1 MKSIVIAGTH
11 SGVGKTTITLGILSA
26 LKKRGIRT
34 QPFKVGPDYI
44 DTAYHSFIAGRKS
57 RNLDGWMLDEETIK
71 YLFVKNSQDVD
82 ISVIEGVMGMFDGL
96 DSRSFTGS
104 TAHIAKTIRS
114 PLILVVDGSGIGAS
128 VAAAVLGY
136 KKFDEDVNLAGVI
149 FNNLGGEGHYQLL
162 KDAVENSLG
171 VKVLGYLP
179 RKLDFQ
185 LPERHLGLLPI
196 YELDSV
202 KRNFSKL
209 CELIEKHIDLDAVL
223 GIADIPEIETRRVP
237 LSIKPLGS
245 AKIAVAM
252 DKAFN
257 FYYWDNL
264 DLLKELGAELEYFSP
279 LEDKALP
286 DDVSGI
292 YIGGGFPE
300 VFASELES
308 NEKIRGEIKKA
319 CQLGLPVYAECGGLM
334 YLMEEIL
341 DIKGRPYRGV
351 GLFKGRTRMT
361 DSLQRF
367 GYINLEFLQ
376 NTPIGRKGEQTR
388 AHEFH
393 HSVLDVDEEISYGYV
408 ARKAGRRDEG
418 KSWPGGLVK
427 HNTLAGYAH
436 IHFYSNPQIAVNFIK
451 SCLDYKTKMR
461 RLR

>member
-1 MKSIVIAGTH
+1 MKSIVIAGAH

-82 ISVIEGVMGMFDGL
+82 ISIIEGVMGMFDGL
-96 DSRSFTGS
+96 DSRNFTGS

-128 VAAAVLGY
+128 AAAMVLGY

-149 FNNLGGEGHYQLL
+149 FNNLGGEDHYQLL

-179 RKLDFQ
+179 RKLGFQ
-185 LPERHLGLLPI
+185 LPERHLGLIPI
-196 YELDSV
+196 HELDSV
-202 KRNFSKL
+202 KQNFSKL

-223 GIADIPEIETRRVP
+223 GIADIPEIETRVP
-237 LSIKPLGS
+237 FSIKPLGS
-245 AKIAVAM
+245 VKIAVAM

-257 FYYWDNL
+257 FYYLDNL
-264 DLLKELGAELEYFSP
+264 DLLKELGVELVYFSP
-279 LEDKALP
+279 LEDETLP

-300 VFASELES
+300 VFASELEA

-319 CQLGLPVYAECGGLM
+319 CQLDMPIYAECGGLM

-341 DIKGRPYRGV
+341 DMKGRPYRGV
-351 GLFKGRTRMT
+351 GVFKGRARMT
-361 DSLQRF
+361 GRLQRF

-376 NTPIGRKGEQTR
+376 NTPIAQKGEKTR

-393 HSVLDVDEEISYGYV
+393 HSMVDLKEATNYGYK
-408 ARKAGRRDEG
+408 AQKAGIKNKG
-418 KSWPGGLVK
+418 KAWQDGLMK

-436 IHFYSNPQIAVNFIK
+436 IHFYSNPKIAVNFIK
-451 SCLDYKTKMR
+451 NCLDYQEKMR
-461 RLR
+461 GLK